1 MTMSNDDERTIP
13 RGDGMD
19 AELISRLEQRL
30 IDTEERLEEK
40 VRSNVWRQRV
50 LYGVIVVM
58 AITFSVTSVKNG
70 LRINRE
76 ISREDATLQEHMN
89 REDAT
94 VDTLSKSISKLVSS
108 TPVTSDGG
116 GSAATTGLTEAE
128 TKQVKHI
135 VKDVQMK
142 TTKADFSQTFWHGTF
157 LSGFLT
163 LLFILSLIRHM
174 RKHKTYTHNIIIYY
188 LFPNTS
194 FMYQV

>member
-30 IDTEERLEEK
+30 IDTEERLEENRRSIEEK

-76 ISREDATLQEHMN
+76 DSRINQ
-89 REDAT
+89 EDAT

-128 TKQVKHI
+128 TEQVKHI